1 MKKLLDVGCG
11 SGGYINLS
19 CYKELEKEY
28 KIYGIDFLEEN
39 IISIKKRYPQGSFK
53 FGDAHAIPFPEKS
66 FDAVLARHVL
76 EHVYDI
82 KKTIKEI
89 KRICK
94 NNAEIF
100 IAVPH
105 PRFEHVMMHII
116 PHYLKK
122 GHHHERIFNK
132 DEFCKMLVQEGF
144 KIEKI
149 TNDKWP
155 IFILDLF
162 FGFFASIS
170 KKVRMQDQTGIFV
183 VGENDYTQKNKLD
196 FFYQYLYLLINAFNN
211 LLPFMNIIIPFE
223 INVQAKY
230 EK

>member
-19 CYKELEKEY
+19 YYKELEKEY
-28 KIYGIDFLEEN
+28 RIYGIDFLEEN
-39 IISIKKRYPQGSFK
+39 IISIKKRYPGGSFRV
-53 FGDAHAIPFPEKS
+53 GDVHNLPFKDNS
-66 FDAVLARHVL
+66 FDAILARHVL
-76 EHVYDI
+76 EHVYNI
-82 KKTIKEI
+82 EKTIREI
-89 KRICK
+89 KRVCK
-94 NNAEIF
+94 KNALLF
-100 IAVPH
+100 VAVPH
-105 PRFEHVMMHII
+105 PRFEHVMMYLI
-116 PHYLKK
+116 PHYMKK
-122 GHHHERIFNK
+122 KHHHERIFNK
-132 DEFCKMLVQEGF
+132 DEFVKMLVREGF

-162 FGFFASIS
+162 FGFLTSIS
-170 KKVRMQDQTGIFV
+170 KKVRMKEQTGIFV

-196 FFYQYLYLLINAFNN
+196 FLYKYFYLLINAFNSF
-211 LLPFMNIIIPFE
+211 LPFMNIIIPFE